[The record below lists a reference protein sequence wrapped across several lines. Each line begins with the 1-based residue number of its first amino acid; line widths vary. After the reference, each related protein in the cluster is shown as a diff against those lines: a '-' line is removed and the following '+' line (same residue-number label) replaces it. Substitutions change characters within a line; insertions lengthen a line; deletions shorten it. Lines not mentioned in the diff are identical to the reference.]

1 MVNESGVFPELS
13 MQGEKLNKTAT
24 ESDDLVVVR
33 IDQRGDAGHI
43 AHVTIN
49 NPEKRNALGMAGKR
63 AIANAF
69 SSLSRDEKLRAVVL
83 TGAGEKS
90 FIAGAD
96 LAEMKDLSVE
106 EAEEEHTLTHY
117 ACDSIRRC
125 PVPVIARV
133 NGYCFGAG
141 MELAASCDMRASAD
155 HAKFGMPEVRVGL
168 PSGME
173 AALLPSLVGWG
184 RAAELVLT
192 GDVFDAKEM
201 YQSGFLQKLVPAAEL
216 DAAVEKWI
224 QSILISGPR
233 AVRLQKSLLRDWE
246 RLSLADSIR
255 RGIEMCVEARRSDE
269 PSRLMAAFLA
279 RKRK

>member
-1 MVNESGVFPELS
+1 M
-13 MQGEKLNKTAT
+13 TAAAET
-24 ESDDLVVVR
+24 NNLVLVRVVVHE
-33 IDQRGDAGHI
+33 DAGRV

-49 NPEKRNALGMAGKR
+49 NPTKRNALGMAGKR
-63 AIANAF
+63 AIADAF
-69 SSLSRDEKLRAVVL
+69 AKLSQDEKLRAVVL
-83 TGAGEKS
+83 TGAGDKS

-96 LAEMKDLSVE
+96 LAEMKDLTVE

-141 MELAASCDMRASAD
+141 MELAASCDMRVSAD

-173 AALLPSLVGWG
+173 AALLPALLGWG

-192 GDVFDAKEM
+192 GDIFDAKDM
-201 YQSGFLQKLVPAAEL
+201 YQFGFVQKLVPVAEL
-216 DAAVEKWI
+216 DAAVDKWV
-224 QSILISGPR
+224 QSILVSGPR
-233 AVRLQKSLLRDWE
+233 AVRLQKSLMRDWE
-246 RLSLADSIR
+246 RMSLTDSIR
-255 RGIEMCVEARRSDE
+255 RGIEMCVEARRTDE

-279 RKRK
+279 RKKK

>member
-1 MVNESGVFPELS
+1 MESP
-13 MQGEKLNKTAT
+13 QNTN
-24 ESDDLVVVR
+24 DLVLVR
-33 IDQRGDAGHI
+33 IDERDAGRV

-49 NPEKRNALGMAGKR
+49 NPGKRNALGMAGKR
-63 AIANAF
+63 AIADAF
-69 SSLSRDEKLRAVVL
+69 KRLSQDEGLRAVVL

-96 LAEMKDLSVE
+96 LAEMKDLTVE

-117 ACDSIRRC
+117 ACDAIRRC

-141 MELAASCDMRASAD
+141 MELAASCDLRASAD

-192 GDVFDAKEM
+192 GDIFEASEA
-201 YQSGFLQKLVPAAEL
+201 YQFGFVQKLVPAADL
-216 DAAVEKWI
+216 DAAIEKWL
-224 QSILISGPR
+224 QSILVSGPR
-233 AVRLQKSLLRDWE
+233 AVRLQKSLMRDWE
-246 RLSLADSIR
+246 RMPLTDAIR
-255 RGIEMCVEARRSDE
+255 RGIEMCVEARRTDE
-269 PSRLMAAFLA
+269 PKRLMAAFLS
-279 RKRK
+279 RKKK

>member
-1 MVNESGVFPELS
+1 MIAAADTNE
-13 MQGEKLNKTAT
+13 
-24 ESDDLVVVR
+24 LVLIRTVEY
-33 IDQRGDAGHI
+33 GDAGRV

-49 NPEKRNALGMAGKR
+49 NPAKRNALGMAGKR

-69 SSLSRDEKLRAVVL
+69 AKLSHDEKLRVVVL
-83 TGAGEKS
+83 TGAGDKS

-96 LAEMKDLSVE
+96 LAEMRDLTVE

-173 AALLPSLVGWG
+173 AALLPALLGWG

-192 GDVFDAKEM
+192 GDIFEAKDM
-201 YQSGFLQKLVPAAEL
+201 YQFGFVQKLVPAADL
-216 DAAVEKWI
+216 DAAVDKWV
-224 QSILISGPR
+224 QSILVSGPR

-246 RLSLADSIR
+246 RMSLTDSIR
-255 RGIEMCVEARRSDE
+255 RGIEMCVEARRTDE
-269 PSRLMAAFLA
+269 PSRLMAAFLE
-279 RKRK
+279 RKKK

>member
-1 MVNESGVFPELS
+1 MVNESGVFPGWS

-49 NPEKRNALGMAGKR
+49 NPEKRNALGMVGKR

-83 TGAGEKS
+83 TGAGDKS

-192 GDVFDAKEM
+192 GDVFDATEM

>member
-1 MVNESGVFPELS
+1 MHTPETP
-13 MQGEKLNKTAT
+13 N
-24 ESDDLVVVR
+24 DLVLVR
-33 IDQRGDAGHI
+33 IEERGEAGRV
-43 AHVTIN
+43 AYVTVN
-49 NPEKRNALGMAGKR
+49 NPSKRNALGMAGKR
-63 AIANAF
+63 AIADAF
-69 SSLSRDEKLRAVVL
+69 KRLSLDEALRAVVL

-96 LAEMKDLSVE
+96 LAEMKDLTVE

-141 MELAASCDMRASAD
+141 MELAASCDMRASAE

-192 GDVFDAKEM
+192 GDIFEAREA
-201 YQSGFLQKLVPAAEL
+201 YQFGFVQKLVPAAEL
-216 DAAVEKWI
+216 DAAVDKWV
-224 QSILISGPR
+224 QSILVSGPR
-233 AVRLQKSLLRDWE
+233 AVRLQKSLMRDWE
-246 RLSLADSIR
+246 RMSVSDGIR
-255 RGIEMCVEARRSDE
+255 RGIEMCVEARRTDE
-269 PSRLMAAFLA
+269 PKRLMAAFLD
-279 RKRK
+279 RKKKK

>member
-1 MVNESGVFPELS
+1 

-49 NPEKRNALGMAGKR
+49 NPAKRNALGMAGKR

-69 SSLSRDEKLRAVVL
+69 SSLSQDEKLRAVVL

-192 GDVFDAKEM
+192 GDVFDATEM

-269 PSRLMAAFLA
+269 PSRLMAAFLV

>member
-1 MVNESGVFPELS
+1 MKVAAETN
-13 MQGEKLNKTAT
+13 
-24 ESDDLVVVR
+24 DLVLIR
-33 IDQRGDAGHI
+33 TDEHGDAGRV
-43 AHVTIN
+43 AHVSVN
-49 NPEKRNALGMAGKR
+49 NPGKRNALGMAGKR

-69 SSLSRDEKLRAVVL
+69 SKLSQDEKLRAVVL
-83 TGAGEKS
+83 TGAGDKS

-96 LAEMKDLSVE
+96 LAEMKDLTVE

-125 PVPVIARV
+125 PVPVIARI

-173 AALLPSLVGWG
+173 AALLPALVGWG

-192 GDVFDAKEM
+192 GDIFSAQDM
-201 YQSGFLQKLVPAAEL
+201 HLSGFVQKLVPASEL
-216 DAAVEKWI
+216 DAAIDKWI
-224 QSILISGPR
+224 QSILVSGPR

-246 RLSLADSIR
+246 RMSLTDSIR
-255 RGIEMCVEARRSDE
+255 RGIEMCVEARRTDE
-269 PSRLMAAFLA
+269 PSKLMAAFLA
-279 RKRK
+279 RKKK